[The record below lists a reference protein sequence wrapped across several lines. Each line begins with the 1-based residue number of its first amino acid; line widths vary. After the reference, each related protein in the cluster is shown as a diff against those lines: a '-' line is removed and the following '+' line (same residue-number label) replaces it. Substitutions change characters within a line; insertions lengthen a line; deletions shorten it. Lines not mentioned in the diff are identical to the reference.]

1 MAVFMNKQPVR
12 NITFHAGRILFFVD
26 FESFG
31 NKNEKSQGH
40 AGTVFPL
47 SDHRSV
53 IKKMFFLKINDKQK
67 KSDKSLEESPGTLK
81 KYIKDLFHDLHTIA
95 EFLFVQQ
102 KK

>member
-47 SDHRSV
+47 SDHSSV
-53 IKKMFFLKINDKQK
+53 IKKMFFPEINEKQK
-67 KSDKSLEESPGTLK
+67 KSGESLENTPGALK